1 MSSDYVQLLDA
12 TLRHLEKLRAEGVEF
27 IPVKAATLSALTAPI
42 KAAPAQR
49 SGIQSQTSSVS
60 SASSVAALPP
70 APPAVTTT
78 RPPVA
83 RSVTASSGDD
93 PFESFDS
100 AAPVS
105 DSGSKQGPSTGR
117 PSLAHSSGEV
127 FESSILPVTPTQ
139 PKGAPSQSLSSPET
153 LAPLPARLEPAAKE
167 DAMRA
172 LRQRVMA
179 CVRCPNL
186 VATRRSVV
194 FGEGNIHARLLFIG
208 EAPGMDE
215 DLQGEPFVGAAG
227 SKLTQ
232 MIQAMG
238 LTRQDVFI
246 ANVLKCRPDTPAQV
260 TGNRKPTSAEMSTCL
275 PYLQEQVELIQPEVI
290 VALGATAVEG
300 LFGQKQVFIGRVRGR
315 WQPFRG
321 IPVMPT
327 YHPSYILRSE
337 DNPAEA
343 MKVKRMV
350 WEDLLAAMERLQLP
364 ISAKQRG
371 YFKKPA

>member
-12 TLRHLEKLRAEGVEF
+12 TIRHLEKLRAEGVEF
-27 IPVKAATLSALTAPI
+27 VPVKGATLAALAAPI
-42 KAAPAQR
+42 KVAPAQR
-49 SGIQSQTSSVS
+49 PSVHS
-60 SASSVAALPP
+60 PTA
-70 APPAVTTT
+70 APPRSVGAMPSAPPPQ
-78 RPPVA
+78 PPVA
-83 RSVTASSGDD
+83 RPAAPRSLPTSSGEES
-93 PFESFDS
+93 FESFDS
-100 AAPVS
+100 AVPVS
-105 DSGSKQGPSTGR
+105 DSESRPVSSFGR
-117 PSLAHSSGEV
+117 PSFGNASGDV

-139 PKGAPSQSLSSPET
+139 PKAALAAALSSPET
-153 LAPLPARLEPAAKE
+153 LAPLPPRLESTAKE

-172 LRQRVMA
+172 LRQRVLA
-179 CVRCPNL
+179 CVRCPQL

-194 FGEGNIHARLLFIG
+194 FGEGDIHARLMFVG

-227 SKLTQ
+227 GKLTQ

-238 LTRQDVFI
+238 LTRAGVFI

-275 PYLQEQVELIQPEVI
+275 PYLQEQIELIQPEVI

-300 LFGQKQVFIGRVRGR
+300 LFGQSQVFIGRVRGR

-321 IPVMPT
+321 ISVMPT

-337 DNPAEA
+337 ENPAEA

-350 WEDLLAAMERLQLP
+350 WEDLLAVMERLQLP
-364 ISAKQRG
+364 ISTKQRG
-371 YFKKPA
+371 YFKKAT